1 MGEFFLPCINRGRQ
15 PPVSNSIE
23 RAYEFSERVA
33 EPAVWSVLAAAQLK
47 AEMIP
52 EAVDSYLKAKDA
64 TNFQQV
70 IAAAEEGGFYQD
82 LVRYLVMARQQ
93 SKVKEGSIDTELV
106 YSYAKTNRLAE
117 LEEFISTPN
126 VAQIQYIADRCFN
139 EEMYEAAKILPRC

>member
-1 MGEFFLPCINRGRQ
+1 M
-15 PPVSNSIE
+15 
-23 RAYEFSERVA
+23 
-33 EPAVWSVLAAAQLK
+33 WSVLAAAQLK